1 VTATVTGYGPVAACQ
16 AGCGLV
22 ARRGRL
28 TADSVRQAA
37 RRHARLTGHVVEVE
51 SRQVQRFQP
60 GGAPAPLMLVQA
72 EGARLTPRET
82 QVAALIAEG
91 LSNREIAIKLVVSLR
106 TVDAHAEH
114 IRRKLGVPSR
124 LQVALWYEDE
134 VASAAAPGR

>member
-1 VTATVTGYGPVAACQ
+1 V
-16 AGCGLV
+16 L

-28 TADSVRQAA
+28 TADSVRRAA

-51 SRQVQRFQP
+51 SRQVQRFEP
-60 GGAPAPLMLVQA
+60 GRAPAPAPLVLMLA

-91 LSNREIAIKLVVSLR
+91 LSNREIATKLVVSLR

-134 VASAAAPGR
+134 VAPAAAPGR